1 MKSPADSATTLAVN
15 ALSGA
20 SVRWLAG
27 EWSTLAALDEQAIGE
42 DADRA
47 QLALFVAS
55 AHAQLGAAE
64 AARRYARLA
73 LEWGSP
79 RPAVARAL
87 IAGLHNTLGCAA
99 AVGNNDVA
107 AARHFNAAV
116 TLAGIPGDPD
126 IEAHRRAVREM
137 ARLDLLAEAASEVE
151 REMHKA
157 RRRRGTAADT
167 RMEVLQAEVDF
178 LHYALSLA
186 AQRQQLDPGAQEPAH
201 GGEGAAETELRRKS
215 LAQLGQD
222 LWVLE
227 QTGYK
232 RGGYFVEFGA
242 TDGVVLSNTWLLEK
256 EFGWQG
262 LCAEPNPEMFERLR
276 ATRGCHVSDACIAG
290 ETGKE
295 VEIIFADVYG
305 GFTHYAGSDVHAE
318 KRAAYRRM
326 GRTARLITVSLNDF
340 LERHGAPREIDYLS
354 IDTEGS
360 EHEIL
365 AAFPFEKWRIGLL
378 TVEHNFSPQ
387 RAPIRALLE
396 RHGYR
401 CIERRWDDWYVHR
414 DLPAVSGPD

>member
-1 MKSPADSATTLAVN
+1 
-15 ALSGA
+15 
-20 SVRWLAG
+20 
-27 EWSTLAALDEQAIGE
+27 
-42 DADRA
+42 
-47 QLALFVAS
+47 
-55 AHAQLGAAE
+55 
-64 AARRYARLA
+64 
-73 LEWGSP
+73 
-79 RPAVARAL
+79 VARAL

-276 ATRGCHVSDACIAG
+276 ANRGCVVSDACIAG

-295 VEIIFADVYG
+295 VEFIFADVYG